1 MKAVPGENHA
11 RPRKIEPTWFNC
23 DQSTQARVIRIFDPH
38 LNLLLA
44 VGTFPSRS
52 NCFRV
57 TAQRGDGRMSCSVDC
72 LRHADRCAALAE
84 KAIDRETRIMWIRMK
99 LRWL

>member
-1 MKAVPGENHA
+1 MGYPNL
-11 RPRKIEPTWFNC
+11 R
-23 DQSTQARVIRIFDPH
+23 PH

-44 VGTFPSRS
+44 VGTFPSRW

-99 LRWL
+99 LRWLRRAERRDATSNQVELKVA